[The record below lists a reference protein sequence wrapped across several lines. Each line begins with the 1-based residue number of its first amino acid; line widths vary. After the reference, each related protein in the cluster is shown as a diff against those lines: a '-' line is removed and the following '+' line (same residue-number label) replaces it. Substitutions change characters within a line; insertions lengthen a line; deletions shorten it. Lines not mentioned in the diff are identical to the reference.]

1 MKTVYKTVI
10 ALVLGIVSINY
21 LLNGAGDDFFDEID
35 KYENNKYTKHI
46 GEKYVIY
53 KDTLTIVDYSIS
65 KDNFTLSDGRKIN
78 YFLVVND

>member
-46 GEKYVIY
+46 GEKYIIY
-53 KDTLTIVDYSIS
+53 KDTLTIVGYFIS
-65 KDNFTLSDGRKIN
+65 NDKFTLSDGSKIK
-78 YFLVVND
+78 YFLVLND